1 MVAPS
6 KEVCDAVANGT
17 LTRIQPHL
25 QLTKRGPPIKMSGNA
40 AFLSGLKKTT
50 ETREK
55 QFQSKIWGTIF
66 VIGSVVATYFADG
79 EFAQFV
85 QQISIADLTSCP

>member
-1 MVAPS
+1 
-6 KEVCDAVANGT
+6 
-17 LTRIQPHL
+17 
-25 QLTKRGPPIKMSGNA
+25 MSGNA

-66 VIGSVVATYFADG
+66 VIGSVVAIYFADG
-79 EFAQFV
+79 EFA
-85 QQISIADLTSCP
+85 S